1 MKTLVQISI
10 VIGMLLVGNVILHY
24 AQELWHSESNE
35 KIESLELKMSELD
48 DKIKMYEAKSDDQDG
63 LSEYEYGIYE
73 DAIDQYNIYVDEI
86 NELYE
91 KTGTRY
97 YIR

>member
-1 MKTLVQISI
+1 MKILIQISI
-10 VIGMLLVGNVILHY
+10 VIVTLLVGNVILHF
-24 AQELWHSESNE
+24 AQELWHSGSNE
-35 KIESLELKMSELD
+35 KIESLESKMSELD
-48 DKIKMYEAKSDDQDG
+48 NTIKMYEAKSDYRDG
-63 LSEYEYGIYE
+63 LSEYEYKIYE